1 MAKQKK
7 GFITRLVEGKEKSED
22 YARRTLPSSR
32 WSLGWDL
39 IKTNLGKLFKINLLM
54 ILFLFPVFLIFI
66 FRDSI
71 VTSLGYSMPFS
82 QNVGI
87 GYPSYPYLTGFAE
100 KVYLNADSLIFMG
113 ALIVSAYLSVG
124 ISGGFYVMR
133 NLVWTEGVFVFVD
146 FFRGVKKNFIS
157 VFLCTVLYI
166 TVIGFS
172 FLSIDLVNIML
183 VSQTTGAFIGI
194 ISKII
199 SYVLIA
205 LFSIMYL
212 FTITLTVTYKLSVFK
227 LIRNAVIFT
236 ISLLPMNIFFVAL
249 SLLPFIFLLFSA
261 SSIFFMFGIIFVI
274 VISISLFTLIFTN
287 YSQWAFD
294 EFLNDKV
301 AGAKKNRGIYKK
313 IDDEVQNDA
322 SSYTIIR
329 RPIKPITDYDIEI
342 EALPES
348 YSRKDL
354 IRLEESKKRMIED
367 SDKYVLEHQAEIEKA
382 SKDVD
387 SFMKEGSKNKKSK

>member
-39 IKTNLGKLFKINLLM
+39 IKTNLGKLFKINLLTL
-54 ILFLFPVFLIFI
+54 LFIFPIFLIFI
-66 FRDSI
+66 FRDGI
-71 VTSLGYSMPFS
+71 ITGLGYEVPFT
-82 QNVGI
+82 QNIGI

-100 KVYLNADSLIFMG
+100 RIYLNADWLLFLG
-113 ALIVSAYLSVG
+113 ALIISPYISVG

-133 NLVWTEGVFVFVD
+133 NLVWTEGVFVFSD
-146 FFRGVKKNFIS
+146 FFRGVKKNFLS
-157 VFLCTVLYI
+157 VFFCTLLYFV
-166 TVIGFS
+166 VIGFS

-183 VSQTTGAFIGI
+183 ATETTGAVFGT

-199 SYVLIA
+199 SYVLMVF
-205 LFSIMYL
+205 FSIMYL
-212 FTITLTVTYKLSVFK
+212 FTLTLTVTYKLSVFK
-227 LIRNAVIFT
+227 LIRNSIIFT
-236 ISLLPMNIFFVAL
+236 ISLLPMNLFFVAL
-249 SLLPFIFLLFSA
+249 SLVPFIFLLFSA
-261 SSIFFMFGIIFVI
+261 GSFFFMLGIILVI
-274 VISISLFTLIFTN
+274 ILSISLFMLIFTN
-287 YSQWAFD
+287 YSQWTFD

-313 IDDEVQNDA
+313 SQEDIEKDV
-322 SSYTIIR
+322 SSYVLSK

-367 SDKYVLEHQAEIEKA
+367 SDRYVLEHQAEINKA
-382 SKDVD
+382 SKEVD
-387 SFMKEGSKNKKSK
+387 DFMKQENKKNKK